1 LSLEHL
7 SSKVVN
13 SMSLSS
19 VTEKTE
25 YTIGALAKA
34 CDLTVR
40 TLRYYEEMD
49 LIQAIGR
56 TSGGYRL
63 YDDTTKK
70 RIEAILSLQALNY
83 SLDDILGI
91 LGTASSTND
100 ALPKASR
107 VRATKD
113 ILQRQQDAL
122 DEKLSSLLEL
132 QKDVKKRLAVL
143 EQTCAPCVDHSPN
156 DASACSD
163 CEHGSVHWH

>member
-1 LSLEHL
+1 M
-7 SSKVVN
+7 SKSFVA
-13 SMSLSS
+13 
-19 VTEKTE
+19 EKTE

-34 CDLTVR
+34 CSLTVR

-56 TSGGYRL
+56 TQGGYRL

-91 LGTASSTND
+91 LGTASSTQA
-100 ALPKASR
+100 ALPKERR
-107 VRATKD
+107 VQATKD

-122 DEKLSSLLEL
+122 DEKLSSLLTL
-132 QKDVKKRLAVL
+132 QTDVKTRLRVL
-143 EQTCAPCVDHSPN
+143 EQTCSPCVVHSPN